1 MKLGEWIALL
11 GLVASVYIL
20 WQIKEVLLLV
30 FAAVVLANS
39 LNLFARWLRTK
50 LGLQRSLT
58 VLIAIGI
65 LVAALVLF
73 FQIIVPSFAKQL
85 QEIYVLVPQGIR
97 QLNTW
102 FNSVDEVLPDDLER
116 YVPDVDSLIQQ
127 AMPFGN
133 RLLGGSFAFFSSSLG
148 SLLNVLLIVVLGIM
162 MLVNPAAYRGG
173 FIRLFPSFYRRR
185 VDSILEECESSL
197 GSWIVGA
204 LFSMSVIA
212 VLSTV
217 GLSIIGVKAALANG
231 VLAGLLN
238 FIPNLGPTFSVIP
251 PMAIALLDSPV
262 KALLVLGLYVA
273 IQQFESNFLT
283 PYVMSQQV
291 NLLPAV
297 TLLAQV
303 FFATIFGFWGL
314 LLALPLVVVCQI
326 WIRRVLV
333 EDIMDGWNAPPH
345 AKKRAFQSSTA
356 DNSAVFTETVLQS
369 ADNPLEPDDLWA
381 DKTDKTKNQ

>member
-11 GLVASVYIL
+11 ALVASVYIL

-39 LNLFARWLRTK
+39 LNLFARWLRKK
-50 LGLQRSLT
+50 LGIQRSIA
-58 VLIAIGI
+58 VLIAIGF
-65 LVAALVLF
+65 LVAALALF
-73 FQIIVPSFAKQL
+73 FQIIVPAFAKQI

-102 FNSVDEVLPDDLER
+102 VNSIDDVVPDNLER
-116 YVPDVDSLIQQ
+116 YIPNVDDLIQQ
-127 AMPFGN
+127 ATPLGN

-173 FIRLFPSFYRRR
+173 FVRLFPSFYRRR
-185 VDSILEECESSL
+185 VEGILEECESSL

-204 LFSMSVIA
+204 LISMSVIA

-262 KALLVLGLYVA
+262 KALLVLGLYIA

-326 WIRRVLV
+326 WIRRVLI
-333 EDIMDGWNAPPH
+333 EDIMDPWKALPH
-345 AKKRAFQSSTA
+345 SRDRVFQSPNTDVA
-356 DNSAVFTETVLQS
+356 PAVLTETVPHPTS
-369 ADNPLEPDDLWA
+369 NPLEPDDLWA
-381 DKTDKTKNQ
+381 DTDER